1 MRHETNI
8 GKFST
13 SLATVGFEIINK
25 KYEDLSQTSVLVIG
39 TGDMANLVATILE
52 RTSVKNVYI
61 ASHDIERATLVAD
74 EWGGNPVDI
83 NNLYNILPKVEVIIG
98 GTQAEVNL
106 LSEEALENSN
116 CPRAQFAL
124 QQVLQNYLLILECQ
138 ETLIQILK
146 RTRMFPFMT

>member
-1 MRHETNI
+1 MAAYLLKSRYSQMPSFH
-8 GKFST
+8 ST
-13 SLATVGFEIINK
+13 GSG
-25 KYEDLSQTSVLVIG
+25 
-39 TGDMANLVATILE
+39 
-52 RTSVKNVYI
+52 
-61 ASHDIERATLVAD
+61 

-124 QQVLQNYLLILECQ
+124 QAGSPKLFIDFGMPRNFNPN
-138 ETLIQILK
+138 LK
-146 RTRMFPFMT
+146 AYENVSL